1 LASTH
6 YAWVNGV
13 LISDITTD
21 AAIAITNPLSA
32 IQGLSVISS
41 EPVVGAQGAFIKSF
55 AGGGSASVH
64 ALTAF
69 LTGTGNPN
77 ASALNVVSDNTA
89 MSAMQLSGSE
99 LTRGTLKIAH
109 HGPNDGSDS
118 GAAAISIDL
127 QTITGTGTAAQG
139 IFVTSTT
146 DAASAGNVFTARLNS
161 LDQFVIK
168 GSGLVGIGNIAIGHV
183 PSGQLEI
190 AQKDASTIGLFMQ
203 AFASGTDMLSFKDS
217 ASVQR
222 LQVNNAGNL
231 IMRAAA
237 FANVNLQ
244 VGSVSADFGGG
255 SSVISIKH
263 ATDPTTNP
271 TAGGILYVDATGNL
285 QYRTSAGN
293 VRLVAAV

>member
-1 LASTH
+1 MASTH

-21 AAIAITNPLSA
+21 AAISITNPLSA
-32 IQGLSVISS
+32 IQGLTVVST
-41 EPVVGAQGAFIKSF
+41 ETVVGAQGAFIKSF
-55 AGGGSASVH
+55 AGSGSAGVH
-64 ALTAF
+64 ALTAY
-69 LTGTGNPN
+69 LTGSGNVN
-77 ASALNVVSDNTA
+77 ASALNVISDNTA

-99 LTRGTLKIAH
+99 LGRGTLKIAH

-139 IFVTSTT
+139 IFITSTT
-146 DAASAGNVFTARLNS
+146 DAASTGNVFTARLNS

-168 GSGLVGIGNIAIGHV
+168 GSGLVGIGNIAIGHI
-183 PSGQLEI
+183 PAGQLEI
-190 AQKDASTIGLFMQ
+190 AQKDASTVGLFMQ
-203 AFASGTDMLSFKDS
+203 AFASGTDMVSLKDS
-217 ASVQR
+217 GGVQR
-222 LQVNNAGNL
+222 LQVNNSGNL
-231 IMRAAA
+231 IMRAAG
-237 FANVNLQ
+237 FTSTNFQ

-255 SSVISIKH
+255 SGVISIKH
-263 ATDPTTNP
+263 LTDPTTNP

-285 QYRTSAGN
+285 QYRSSAGN